1 LPENPGKVAIDP
13 GDLNDSE
20 LVRRILTSNPK
31 KIMPTPESHL
41 SLSNK
46 EKAVLIK
53 WIKDGAEYK
62 AHWAFEKPEKPRV
75 PSVEAED
82 WVKNDIDN
90 FVLAKLEAQKLTPQP
105 EADKET
111 LLRRVYLDLTGL
123 PPSIAEIDAFWLI
136 NRLMLMKKWW
146 TNYSLHNT
154 MAKNWLPT
162 GWTWLALPILMA
174 IRSIG

>member
-1 LPENPGKVAIDP
+1 
-13 GDLNDSE
+13 
-20 LVRRILTSNPK
+20 
-31 KIMPTPESHL
+31 MPTPESHL

-90 FVLAKLEAQKLTPQP
+90 FVLAKLEAQNSNHNPKP
-105 EADKET
+105 
-111 LLRRVYLDLTGL
+111 
-123 PPSIAEIDAFWLI
+123 I
-136 NRLMLMKKWW
+136 KK
-146 TNYSLHNT
+146 
-154 MAKNWLPT
+154 PCFV
-162 GWTWLALPILMA
+162 GCI
-174 IRSIG
+174 